1 MKTRTHSRSIF
12 ALFVALFASLA
23 LVGCTPTASEPEAAT
38 APTASDVWV
47 KAVPELMEG
56 MAMTGVFMTLEN
68 PTDEDIYLESA
79 TNDTPGLTDMPL
91 EVHEVVM
98 DDSGEMIMQE
108 VSGKGLLI
116 PAGGSVVLKPGGY
129 HVMYLGLLKTI
140 PVGSTIALTLEFSNG
155 STLTVEPVAREI
167 ANANETYDPSMD
179 MESDEG
185 HSHDE
190 SDEGHSH
197 DESDEGHS
205 H

>member
-1 MKTRTHSRSIF
+1 MNTRTHPRSII
-12 ALFVALFASLA
+12 AVFVALFASLA
-23 LVGCTPTASEPEAAT
+23 LVGCAPASSEPEAAVVPSAT
-38 APTASDVWV
+38 DVWV

-68 PTDEDIYLESA
+68 PTDEDIYLEAA

-98 DDSGEMIMQE
+98 NNAGEMVMQE
-108 VSGKGLLI
+108 VSGKGILI
-116 PAGGSVVLKPGGY
+116 PVGGSVVLKPGGY
-129 HVMYLGLLKTI
+129 HVMYMGLLETI

-155 STLTVEPVAREI
+155 SSLKVEPVAREI

-179 MESDEG
+179 MESEEG
-185 HSHDE
+185 HTHSE

-197 DESDEGHS
+197 
-205 H
+205 

>member
-1 MKTRTHSRSIF
+1 MKVVSMKTRTQTRSIS
-12 ALFVALFASLA
+12 ALFVAFFASLA
-23 LVGCTPTASEPEAAT
+23 LVGCAPAAT
-38 APTASDVWV
+38 EAETQTPIAPIASDVWV

-68 PTDEDIYLESA
+68 PTDEDIYLEA
-79 TNDTPGLTDMPL
+79 AINDTPGLTDMPL

-98 DDSGEMIMQE
+98 NDAGEMIMQE
-108 VSGKGLLI
+108 VAGKGILI

-129 HVMYLGLLKTI
+129 HVMYMGLLETI

-155 STLTVEPVAREI
+155 STLTVEAVAREI

-179 MESDEG
+179 MESEEG

-197 DESDEGHS
+197 
-205 H
+205 